1 MRTSQSID
9 RLQPEA
15 PSIEI
20 DCKCNQS
27 SWQRRLARKQKQSKR
42 PFFPKNKHQ
51 RELLQVDSQS
61 NGGLD
66 CMPIQ
71 LTPVIAAKTS
81 TFAREKCT
89 YIAQFST
96 LHMEC
101 KKVEKVD
108 GPKRHGALL

>member
-1 MRTSQSID
+1 
-9 RLQPEA
+9 LQPEA

-51 RELLQVDSQS
+51 RELLQVASKS

-71 LTPVIAAKTS
+71 LTPVIAAKQREI
-81 TFAREKCT
+81 ARKKLQ
-89 YIAQFST
+89 IDGLT
-96 LHMEC
+96 LHSLPHC
-101 KKVEKVD
+101 TWKVTKWKKST
-108 GPKRHGALL
+108 A